1 MASRPANGLSVEPR
15 PLVPLASATTWGV
28 VRQELLTLAYALQE
42 IALLTPFALIILGW
56 ARYWPPGLVVLW
68 FLLLML
74 LPFNLSRLMSLL
86 QWERGR
92 QRWGMFIALLLTT
105 LLSWRLLLYAP
116 RPALDLSWLGQF
128 GANLAE
134 AGNLLWMRDLSIFLL
149 TVVVFWR
156 GIRLVSR
163 GPDINRIGLRLR
175 VGGLLILPFVV
186 WFANSFLDFSA
197 VPFILLFFLASLT
210 AVALV
215 RAEQLEQDQTGQSS
229 NLDWRWFLAVFATAL
244 VVTLAGALIATFISG
259 DSLFEALSWFSPL
272 WRALQFGGTVVLLT
286 LYTAFEPL
294 LNVLAVIIGFLGQ
307 VLAWLFGA
315 MSAGLSQITSR
326 DPLAPPT
333 LPAPTGTPTIALPP
347 TADKAI
353 VTVMMIGL
361 LLLVALALAGLY
373 RQAGS
378 AARRSQ
384 RSERIETEEDASPGI
399 GERLLDRLGLFRGRR
414 AAASIR
420 RIYQQMCRAAGSAGY
435 PRLEAETP
443 YEYLRTLRLVWPEG
457 TADSRL
463 ITEAYVRVR
472 YGELPETRTELDAI
486 RDAWRRLEAIAPQ
499 EKLAERTGEPT
510 LVKRE

>member
-1 MASRPANGLSVEPR
+1 MASRPANGLSVEPK
-15 PLVPLASATTWGV
+15 PLVPPAAASAWGV
-28 VRQELLTLAYALQE
+28 VRQELLTLCYALQE

-56 ARYWPPGLVVLW
+56 ARYWPPGLVLLW
-68 FLLLML
+68 LLLLML
-74 LPFNLSRLMSLL
+74 LPFNLARVMSLL

-92 QRWGMFIALLLTT
+92 QRRVMFVALLLIT

-116 RPALDLSWLGQF
+116 RPTLDLSWLGQF

-134 AGNLLWMRDLSIFLL
+134 AGNLLWMRDLSVFLL
-149 TVVVFWR
+149 TVVVWWR
-156 GIRLVSR
+156 GVRLVSR

-186 WFANSFLDFSA
+186 WFANSFLDFSV

-215 RAEQLEQDQTGQSS
+215 RAEQLEQDQTGQAS

-244 VVTLAGALIATFISG
+244 GVTLTGALLAAFISG
-259 DSLFEALSWFSPL
+259 DSLYDVLSWLSPL

-286 LYTAFEPL
+286 LYTVFEPA
-294 LNVLAVIIGFLGQ
+294 LNVLAVGVGFLGQ
-307 VLAWLFGA
+307 ILAWVFGA
-315 MSAGLSQITSR
+315 MSAGLSQITGT
-326 DPLAPPT
+326 DPLAPPAIPT
-333 LPAPTGTPTIALPP
+333 PAGTPTIALPP
-347 TADKAI
+347 AADKAI

-378 AARRSQ
+378 AVRRSQ
-384 RSERIETEEDASPGI
+384 RSEQIETDEEAPPGV
-399 GERLLDRLGLFRGRR
+399 GGRLLDRLGLFRGRR

-420 RIYQQMCRAAGSAGY
+420 RIYQQMCRAAASAGF
-435 PRLEAETP
+435 PRPEAETP
-443 YEYLRTLRLVWPEG
+443 YEYLRTLRQVWPEG
-457 TADSRL
+457 TADSLL

-472 YGELPETRTELDAI
+472 YGELPETRADLDAI
-486 RDAWRRLEAIAPQ
+486 RAAWRRLEAVEPHQRAIQ
-499 EKLAERTGEPT
+499 DETKPT